1 MVTHGEGGTRLVGV
15 VAEGPTGPT
24 CPIGPTGVTGPSFGG
39 LKAWSTEWCATG
51 GRPWET
57 VSSGFRALDGLLS
70 AGGVRRGSLVEWW
83 PAGDAVV
90 ADAAGA
96 VTLACAVACRLA
108 GTAGRATV
116 AVGSTTAATT
126 IVVVDRGGRF
136 HPPAVMPW
144 LAGPSAAD
152 GKASGGPQ
160 LVVVRPARDEDELWA
175 IDQSLRCPA
184 VAAVVAWPGRLSA
197 TAMRRL
203 QLAVRSSGAVGLL
216 IRGLYLPQQGRSAAP
231 ATVRQ
236 ESWRSPS
243 WADVRLAVSP
253 VEPAA
258 GGAGIRSAERRL
270 RLAVVGGAW
279 AGGLPAERS
288 VEVRLDLSTGRES
301 VGRHASDG
309 GPVRLVRQEEPVCR
323 AS

>member
-1 MVTHGEGGTRLVGV
+1 MVTQLLKHGEGATRLAGV
-15 VAEGPTGPT
+15 VAEGATGAAA
-24 CPIGPTGVTGPSFGG
+24 FGG

-57 VSSGFRALDGLLS
+57 VSSGFRALDGLLP

-83 PAGDAVV
+83 PAGDAAV

-108 GTAGRATV
+108 GTAGRGTV
-116 AVGSTTAATT
+116 AAGSTTAATT

-144 LAGPSAAD
+144 LAGASAVG

-160 LVVVRPARDEDELWA
+160 LVVVRPARDEDELWS

-216 IRGLYLPQQGRSAAP
+216 IRGLHLPLRDRSAAP

-258 GGAGIRSAERRL
+258 GGVVIRSAERRL

-279 AGGLPAERS
+279 AGGSTVERS
-288 VEVRLDLSTGRES
+288 GEVRLDLSNGRES
-301 VGRHASDG
+301 VGRHATDG
-309 GPVRLVRQEEPVCR
+309 GPARLARQEEPVCR

>member
-1 MVTHGEGGTRLVGV
+1 MVTHGEGGARLGGV
-15 VAEGPTGPT
+15 VTEAPPAAAAA
-24 CPIGPTGVTGPSFGG
+24 FGG

-83 PAGDAVV
+83 PAGDAAV

-116 AVGSTTAATT
+116 AAGSTTAATT

-144 LAGPSAAD
+144 LAGPSAAG

-160 LVVVRPARDEDELWA
+160 LVVVRPARHEDELWA

-216 IRGLYLPQQGRSAAP
+216 IRGLHLPQQERSAAP

-243 WADVRLAVSP
+243 WADVRLTVSP
-253 VEPAA
+253 VEPA
-258 GGAGIRSAERRL
+258 GGVGIRSSERRL

-301 VGRHASDG
+301 VGRHAADG
-309 GPVRLVRQEEPVCR
+309 RPSRLVRQEEPVCR